1 MYGNKTY
8 REIDKC
14 VWRKIVIGGI
24 KMTQEELNKALA
36 LLKKD
41 NKFKRL
47 SFFSSHAH
55 RFIFIVKVS

>member
-1 MYGNKTY
+1 
-8 REIDKC
+8 
-14 VWRKIVIGGI
+14 
-24 KMTQEELNKALA
+24 MTQEELNKALA

-55 RFIFIVKVS
+55 RFIFIVKVSE

>member
-1 MYGNKTY
+1 MGTKLT
-8 REIDKC
+8 EKLIS
-14 VWRKIVIGGI
+14 VFEGKIVIGGI

-47 SFFSSHAH
+47 SFLVLTH
-55 RFIFIVKVS
+55 IVLFL

>member
-1 MYGNKTY
+1 MGTKLT
-8 REIDKC
+8 EKLIS
-14 VWRKIVIGGI
+14 VFEGKIVIGGI